1 MTGLKLPPGSMERLL
16 AVNKKEWLAELDSI
30 EKFFDQ
36 FGSRLPDEMWSQ
48 HERLRQRLLAS
59 KT

>member
-1 MTGLKLPPGSMERLL
+1 LL

-30 EKFFDQ
+30 RKFFDQ
-36 FGSRLPDEMWSQ
+36 FGSRLPDQLWSQ

-59 KT
+59 KA